1 MPCKCHAH
9 VDAEGIG
16 KCLKRDKSFN
26 QLFSCFVISPSSC
39 IDASDVPGHEELQ
52 KSAVAC
58 EDKNEGENIKQ
69 ENDVERMLATKLK
82 IIR

>member
-69 ENDVERMLATKLK
+69 ENDVERKK
-82 IIR
+82 IACN